1 MFVRADLYANLR
13 TLKNKKNEVLEMDFN
28 YKMVG
33 ISLILLS
40 TIVKAEG
47 VLSPI
52 EILERN
58 QFRCGRQQSKE
69 LCSKSAIERKI
80 KLKKVKDSAKIG
92 KLKETKEKTIENGI
106 IKERT
111 IRIVDNGYG
120 TVKTTIINKTIDQD
134 GEVSTNKSESISKY

>member
-40 TIVKAEG
+40 TIVKVEG

-80 KLKKVKDSAKIG
+80 KLKKVKGSAKIG

-134 GEVSTNKSESISKY
+134 GEVSTSKSESISKY

>member
-1 MFVRADLYANLR
+1 MLGM
-13 TLKNKKNEVLEMDFN
+13 KFN
-28 YKMVG
+28 YKIIG
-33 ISLILLS
+33 ISLALLS
-40 TIVKAEG
+40 AIAKTEG

-69 LCSKSAIERKI
+69 LCSKSAIERKL

-106 IKERT
+106 TRERT
-111 IRIVDNGYG
+111 VRIVDNGYG
-120 TVKTTIINKTIDQD
+120 TIKTTIINKTIDQD
-134 GEVSTNKSESISKY
+134 GEMSTSKSESVQKY

>member
-1 MFVRADLYANLR
+1 M
-13 TLKNKKNEVLEMDFN
+13 EFN
-28 YKMVG
+28 YKIIG
-33 ISLILLS
+33 ISLALLS
-40 TIVKAEG
+40 AIAKTEG

-69 LCSKSAIERKI
+69 LCSKSAIERKL

-111 IRIVDNGYG
+111 VRTVDNGYG
-120 TVKTTIINKTIDQD
+120 TIKTTIINKTIDQD
-134 GEVSTNKSESISKY
+134 GEMFTSKSESVQKY

>member
-1 MFVRADLYANLR
+1 
-13 TLKNKKNEVLEMDFN
+13 MDFN

-33 ISLILLS
+33 ISLMLLS
-40 TIVKAEG
+40 AIAKTEG
-47 VLSPI
+47 VLSPV
-52 EILERN
+52 EILDRN

-69 LCSKSAIERKI
+69 LCSKSAIGRKI

-134 GEVSTNKSESISKY
+134 GEVSTSKSESISKY

>member
-1 MFVRADLYANLR
+1 M
-13 TLKNKKNEVLEMDFN
+13 EFN
-28 YKMVG
+28 YKIIG
-33 ISLILLS
+33 ISLALLS
-40 TIVKAEG
+40 AIAKTEG

-69 LCSKSAIERKI
+69 LCSKSAIERKL

-92 KLKETKEKTIENGI
+92 KLKEKKEKTIEKGI

-111 IRIVDNGYG
+111 VRTVDNGYG
-120 TVKTTIINKTIDQD
+120 TIKTTIINKTIDQD
-134 GEVSTNKSESISKY
+134 GEMFTSKSESVQKY